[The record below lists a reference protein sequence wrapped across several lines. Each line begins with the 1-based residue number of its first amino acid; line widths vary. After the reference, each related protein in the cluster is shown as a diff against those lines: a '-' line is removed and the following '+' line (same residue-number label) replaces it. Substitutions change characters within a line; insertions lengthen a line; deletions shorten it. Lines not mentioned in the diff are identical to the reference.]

1 MIRLVFLHTSPVHI
15 ATFDRLANEIAPTIP
30 IQHVVNESLLEQACQ
45 MGITPA
51 LQQQVYEQLDAVT
64 NGARMVL
71 CTCSTIGGIV
81 ETFDDQF
88 PAKLIRIDRP
98 LAEHAL
104 QLGNRI
110 VVTAAVESTLEPT
123 RRLFEEVA
131 TQHSPK
137 AELID
142 APCTEAWQYF
152 EVGDLPAYYQAI
164 ANHLY
169 EIQTLG
175 DVIVLAQASMAP
187 AVELVSE
194 VLVPILSSPRIGMQE
209 AVRVYQGLS
218 D

>member
-1 MIRLVFLHTSPVHI
+1 MMQLVLLHTSPVHI
-15 ATFDRLANEIAPTIP
+15 ATFDRLTHEIAPKIP
-30 IQHVVNESLLEQACQ
+30 IQHVVNESLLEQARQ
-45 MGITPA
+45 MGITPV
-51 LQQQVYEQLDAVT
+51 LEQQVYEQLDAVT
-64 NGARMVL
+64 NDAQVVL

-81 ETFDDQF
+81 ETFDGQF

-98 LAEHAL
+98 LAEHVL

-110 VVTAAVESTLEPT
+110 IITAAVESTLEPT
-123 RRLFEEVA
+123 RQLFEEVA
-131 TQHSPK
+131 AQRNPS

-142 APCTEAWQYF
+142 APCTGAWQYF
-152 EVGDLPAYYQAI
+152 EVGDLPAYYLAI
-164 ANHLY
+164 ADHLK

-187 AVELVSE
+187 AVEFVSE
-194 VLVPILSSPRIGMQE
+194 IPVPILSSPRIGMQE